1 MLYLMHMMVNILM
14 NMFTLMEMFILTNIR
29 MKGNMTMFMLMD
41 VIAGMRNAMAT
52 VQMRLQLY

>member
-29 MKGNMTMFMLMD
+29 MKENMTMFMLMD
-41 VIAGMRNAMAT
+41 VIAGMRNAMAA

>member
-41 VIAGMRNAMAT
+41 VIAGMRNAMAA